1 MLTDEYI
8 EYIRTVRRYSSRTRD
23 IYREVLEGFA
33 AFALPETPDQV
44 GGDVS
49 ARAHGGDVSARA
61 VGGDV
66 SARADGGDVMAGSDR
81 PSPDAALL
89 AALKPAIIRNYE
101 VYLLDERKADP
112 RTVNLHLS
120 VLSGFCRYL
129 IHRELIPSNPVR
141 LISRPKTSKRLP
153 VFYREDSMRTYF
165 KDTGHDVDAAALE
178 RLLTLAAHNPSDP
191 TAVDLYE
198 RRLRRLIVAL
208 LYECGIRR
216 SELITLTVGSVDFG
230 RRTLSVHGKGDKMR
244 EIPLVAGLC
253 EEISLYLQSVETM
266 TGVQAAPGRALLL
279 TAKGRPL
286 YPVYVDRAVKQELGA
301 VAGINGR
308 KSPHVLRHTLATE
321 LLDNGTDLNS
331 IKELLGHASLAA
343 TQVYTHNSIEK
354 LKTVYQT
361 AHPRAKRGG
370 NNGH

>member
-8 EYIRTVRRYSSRTRD
+8 EYIRTVRRYSPRTQA

-33 AFALPETPDQV
+33 AQALEGEVTDE
-44 GGDVS
+44 
-49 ARAHGGDVSARA
+49 
-61 VGGDV
+61 
-66 SARADGGDVMAGSDR
+66 
-81 PSPDAALL
+81 ALM
-89 AALKPAIIRNYE
+89 AALKPVVIRNYE
-101 VYLLDERKADP
+101 VYLLDERKEDP

-153 VFYREDSMRTYF
+153 VFYREEAMKKYF
-165 KDTGHDVDAAALE
+165 QDTEHDVTQVALDDLRQLCE
-178 RLLTLAAHNPSDP
+178 HNPADT
-191 TAVDLYE
+191 TAIDKYE
-198 RRLRRLIVAL
+198 RRLRRLIVSL
-208 LYECGIRR
+208 LYGTGIRR
-216 SELITLTVGSVDFG
+216 SELISLTVGAVDFG

-253 EEISLYLQSVETM
+253 EEISLYLQSVESM
-266 TGVQAAPGRALLL
+266 TGLQATPGRALLL

-286 YPVYVDRAVKQELGA
+286 YPVYVDRAIKQELGA
-301 VAGINGR
+301 VESINGR

-354 LKTVYQT
+354 LKSVYQT

-370 NNGH
+370 KNGH